1 MEFLTLPSNLIRNR
15 TLLFMILIIPLFCGC
30 AEVSQSLKNY
40 EQNLA
45 INRIKTGKVI
55 SSEYSNQ
62 YYKCSLV
69 GPAQWS
75 SSTGFPDFLVEYV
88 SPDKITTVKLRVIES
103 QETKESNFE
112 HYLSIFLKGKK
123 TYKKLDQSDVEVNAF
138 PCKVMTFSNK
148 MRDIPQAENMRTQI
162 TICLNGSYASVIEAT
177 TLDPLFE
184 QNLIAFNQISNSFQ
198 WLDKAKKQDKN
209 EGDERKQDAEQ
220 VDAFK
225 EAIVHVI
232 EKGNTLGFISKKYT
246 GTFDKWQAIAKYN
259 NIVDPGKL
267 HTGEKIL
274 IPTSLMNERKEE
286 QILSQ
291 SKEIK
296 HLESKPAEE
305 KQNVEQLDADPNTE
319 ISEHNLK
326 KIDIERAD
334 TYQEDDSVIENE
346 SGHKKYVVITL
357 SPHDNV
363 DLNAV
368 QIMSGPGPLPLYK
381 VVGYVPVGYKLPYDS
396 IDGRYISLTYGGK
409 KGFVFEK
416 NIHFVE

>member
-1 MEFLTLPSNLIRNR
+1 MEFLTLPSNLIRNHS
-15 TLLFMILIIPLFCGC
+15 LLIMILIIPLFCGC

-45 INRIKTGKVI
+45 INKIKTGSVI

-75 SSTGFPDFLVEYV
+75 SRTGFPEFLVEYV
-88 SPDKITTVKLRVIES
+88 SPDKITTVKLRVTEF

-112 HYLSIFLKGKK
+112 HYLSIFLKEKK
-123 TYKKLDQSDVEVNAF
+123 TYKKLNQSDVEINAY

-148 MRDIPQAENMRTQI
+148 MRDNPQAENMRTQI
-162 TICLNGSYASVIEAT
+162 TICLNGLYASVIEAT

-184 QNLIAFNQISNSFQ
+184 QNLIVFNQISNNFQ
-198 WLDKAKKQDKN
+198 WLDKAEKQDKN
-209 EGDERKQDAEQ
+209 EDDERRHDAEQ
-220 VDAFK
+220 VDVFK

-232 EKGNTLGFISKKYT
+232 EKGNTLGSISKKYT
-246 GTFDKWQAIAKYN
+246 GTFDKWEAIAKYN
-259 NIVDPGKL
+259 DIVDPGKL

-274 IPTSLMNERKEE
+274 IPAFLMNELKEE
-286 QILSQ
+286 QILTQ

-296 HLESKPAEE
+296 HQESEPGEE
-305 KQNVEQLDADPNTE
+305 KRDVEPLDADRNTE
-319 ISEHNLK
+319 PAEHYLK
-326 KIDIERAD
+326 EIDIEKAD
-334 TYQEDDSVIENE
+334 TSQKADSAIEKE
-346 SGHKKYVVITL
+346 AGHKKYVVITL
-357 SPHDNV
+357 SPHDND

-368 QIMSGPGPLPLYK
+368 QIMSGPGPLPLYE

-396 IDGRYISLTYGGK
+396 IDGRYISLIYGEK

-416 NIHFVE
+416 NIQFVE